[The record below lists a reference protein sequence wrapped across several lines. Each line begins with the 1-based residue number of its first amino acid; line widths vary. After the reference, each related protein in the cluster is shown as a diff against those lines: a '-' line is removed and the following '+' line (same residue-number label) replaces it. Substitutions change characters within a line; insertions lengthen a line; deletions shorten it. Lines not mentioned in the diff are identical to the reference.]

1 MLFQKP
7 LDFNLNRNLDICADR
22 HCNTSIVFPPS
33 TVSAKR
39 TLTRIMRTRYL
50 QCFDPVFLTRSW
62 KHFAGAHATNFLKHT
77 RVFVRNINT
86 SIKACQYDVKTGTL
100 KSGNRN
106 LFFDT
111 HAVIRLLEDNGVIT
125 PKAET
130 IVRMLLKTSNS
141 TMDTIYNDM
150 VTKVQQ
156 EIMLQRVMSQIASVK
171 KEMIILEK
179 SEFSALLAE
188 NENIKLELLQLKVQ
202 LADDMNKVR
211 SDNKMGMHFEK
222 TRVKEI
228 KSQYE
233 KKFLETRTAIIE
245 MNAEQGIHLSQSN
258 MRIDTEV
265 AGLKTLLEAHK
276 LDTIKYLAGSVFTC
290 LTIVLGFYRI
300 WM

>member
-1 MLFQKP
+1 
-7 LDFNLNRNLDICADR
+7 
-22 HCNTSIVFPPS
+22 
-33 TVSAKR
+33 
-39 TLTRIMRTRYL
+39 MRTRYL

-62 KHFAGAHATNFLKHT
+62 KHFSGAHATNSLKHT
-77 RVFVRNINT
+77 CLFVRDINT
-86 SIKACQYDVKTGTL
+86 SIKAFQYDVKTGTL

-111 HAVIRLLEDNGVIT
+111 HAVVRLLEDNGVST

-150 VTKVQQ
+150 VIKVQQ

-188 NENIKLELLQLKVQ
+188 NEKIKLELIQLKVQ
-202 LADDMNKVR
+202 LTDDMNKVR

-222 TRVKEI
+222 NRVKEL

-233 KKFLETRTAIIE
+233 KKLLETRTAINE
-245 MNAEQGIHLSQSN
+245 MNGEQGIHLSQSN

-265 AGLKTLLEAHK
+265 AGLKTLLESHK

-290 LTIVLGFYRI
+290 LTVVLGFYRI